1 MRRTVAQCCSTCDG
15 HALDF
20 FFVGCNGESEGGGA
34 VITATSYLR
43 SDDDLVTFV
52 PGSRDSEALLDS
64 DRLRPAPLPDRVMA
78 AENPT
83 RIVDYSVF

>member
-1 MRRTVAQCCSTCDG
+1 M
-15 HALDF
+15 
-20 FFVGCNGESEGGGA
+20 
-34 VITATSYLR
+34 TATSYLR